1 MGSWPSFL
9 WIQSEHF
16 ELVQQIDTILEVW
29 DKGRTHLGFS
39 PKQQGVARGDEL
51 EKSII
56 GVPKEP
62 IEDFSRIMHR
72 YTHTQTHT
80 HIQKTKTKTDQ
91 EPPGEEPSCQP
102 CEAQGIGSG
111 WCWLGIMWPNLICS
125 HPLGFCTSGSML
137 HLTVELTLTII
148 RKRWFLFNS
157 SPCTTSWQSMEY
169 HAVIHREI
177 AWLRA

>member
-1 MGSWPSFL
+1 M
-9 WIQSEHF
+9 
-16 ELVQQIDTILEVW
+16 EVW

-91 EPPGEEPSCQP
+91 EPPGKNLPVRLVRPRELVQVDVGLESCDQ
-102 CEAQGIGSG
+102 
-111 WCWLGIMWPNLICS
+111 
-125 HPLGFCTSGSML
+125 T
-137 HLTVELTLTII
+137 
-148 RKRWFLFNS
+148 
-157 SPCTTSWQSMEY
+157 
-169 HAVIHREI
+169 
-177 AWLRA
+177 